1 MFEDKPLFGHGPK
14 MFRVKCSNKKY
25 EVDQFSC
32 ATHPHNYSLQLLSE
46 TGILGFIFFLLFY
59 LSLLKM
65 LFKLLIS
72 NLFKEKY
79 SFSLYIMCCSLFI
92 IYLPIA
98 PSGNIFNNWSSCINT
113 FSIGI
118 MLYFLQMRSKN
129 ILK

>member
-46 TGILGFIFFLLFY
+46 TGIIGFIFFLLFY

-79 SFSLYIMCCSLFI
+79 SYVL
-92 IYLPIA
+92 IA
-98 PSGNIFNNWSSCINT
+98 KQS
-113 FSIGI
+113 
-118 MLYFLQMRSKN
+118 
-129 ILK
+129 ILKASFIEMYNQLKQCLSRL